1 MPCASHALVVAG
13 RVYYRSHGT
22 SSDGAQPFN
31 LDLPTAVPPAWN
43 VEVVIGCVTIVL
55 VLHILGAEWWW
66 FPVPTAVPPQNHH
79 THHPRCSGVD
89 EQGGEFAFVAFG
101 MAERLGII
109 EPQLCKLLLTT
120 VAISMAA
127 TPALSNF
134 SAWVADQVH
143 LSALRRLRRRP
154 CVCCETLS
162 IKERRRMRT
171 PQRQCVCLCSTCI
184 WRCWDALTCD
194 DVFSLPE

>member
-1 MPCASHALVVAG
+1 M
-13 RVYYRSHGT
+13 
-22 SSDGAQPFN
+22 
-31 LDLPTAVPPAWN
+31 N
-43 VEVVIGCVTIVL
+43 VEVVIGCVITVL
-55 VLHILGAEWWW
+55 VLHILGEERW
-66 FPVPTAVPPQNHH
+66 FPVPTVPPKCHH

-134 SAWVADQVH
+134 SAWVADQVC
-143 LSALRRLRRRP
+143 LLALRRFTQTAMRLLLDFERLGKQE
-154 CVCCETLS
+154 ETNTAEKTRS
-162 IKERRRMRT
+162 Y
-171 PQRQCVCLCSTCI
+171 LCSAHVWCSAVVKY
-184 WRCWDALTCD
+184 WDVST
-194 DVFSLPE
+194 VMIFSLCQK